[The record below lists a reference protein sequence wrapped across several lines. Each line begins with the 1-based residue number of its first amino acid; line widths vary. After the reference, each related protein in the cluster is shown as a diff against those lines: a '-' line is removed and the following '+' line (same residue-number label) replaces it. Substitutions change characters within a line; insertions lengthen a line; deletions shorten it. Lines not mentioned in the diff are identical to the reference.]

1 MQQCIIFS
9 IEKGLKGGSQEKR
22 GVSEE
27 FKIREVR
34 GLDPPAPAPS
44 EWYRY
49 YDITSCYFNILKL
62 QSLK

>member
-9 IEKGLKGGSQEKR
+9 IKKRLKGGSQEKR

-34 GLDPPAPAPS
+34 GLDPPVPRPL
-44 EWYRY
+44 RVVPM
-49 YDITSCYFNILKL
+49 L
-62 QSLK
+62 

>member
-1 MQQCIIFS
+1 MFS

-34 GLDPPAPAPS
+34 GLDPPAPPPPPS
-44 EWYRY
+44 GT
-49 YDITSCYFNILKL
+49 DAVISLPVTSTYVLKL